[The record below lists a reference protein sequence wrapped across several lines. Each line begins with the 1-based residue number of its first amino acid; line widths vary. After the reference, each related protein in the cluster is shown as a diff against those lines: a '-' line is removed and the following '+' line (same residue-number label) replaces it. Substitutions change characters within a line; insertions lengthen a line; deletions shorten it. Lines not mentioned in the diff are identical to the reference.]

1 MTKLEMKKFEN
12 VAKHIT
18 KLDRAVRTFIVYDYA
33 DPINYDGVDRKVNL
47 HWSQVPDLLTY
58 MARYKGLDLS
68 PEQVAH
74 YKSLL
79 EKKLDDC
86 IYNGSWGPDA
96 ASKMRVKLD
105 DLHVE
110 LNNLHVEYVLA
121 NIE

>member
-18 KLDRAVRTFIVYDYA
+18 NLDRAVRAFIVWDEA
-33 DPINYDGVDRKVNL
+33 KPSRYDGVDQKVSL
-47 HWSQVPDLLTY
+47 HWSQIPDLLTY

-68 PEQVAH
+68 LEQAAH

-79 EKKLDDC
+79 EKRLDDSV
-86 IYNGSWGPDA
+86 YSNNFSLDA

-110 LNNLHVEYVLA
+110 LSNLHVEYVLD